1 VSILM
6 RVTVA
11 LSALVMGAGIALA
24 GERGSQEEAKAL
36 LDKAIGHVNQVGA
49 DHAYADFSRPDG
61 GFVDRDLYVFC
72 VDMEGKMLAHGNNTA
87 LIGRNVIEM
96 RDPDGV
102 QMVKESIRIL
112 NSSGAGTINFKWP
125 NPISKKI
132 EAKSAFIARVK
143 GDWCGVGYYK
153 S

>member
-1 VSILM
+1 MSILM
-6 RVTVA
+6 RITVA
-11 LSALVMGAGIALA
+11 LSTLVMGAGIAFA

-36 LDKAIGHVNQVGA
+36 LDKAIGHVNDVGT
-49 DHAYADFSRPDG
+49 DRAYADFSRADG

-72 VDMEGKMLAHGNNTA
+72 VDMEGKMLAHGNNAA

-102 QMVKESIRIL
+102 QMVKASIRIL
-112 NSSGAGTINFKWP
+112 SSSGAGTINFKWP

-143 GDWCGVGYYK
+143 SDWCGVGYYK